1 MKEINSEQVDNF
13 INSEEVAVVDYFA
26 EWCGPCNR
34 LSKVLDKVDVDG
46 AEIAKVNIDENI
58 DHVSEKGIRSVPTI
72 HIYYKGELVKEHVG
86 VVRKNKLVAYVE
98 ELLSERENES

>member
-1 MKEINSEQVDNF
+1 MKEVQAEEIQDVINNTD
-13 INSEEVAVVDYFA
+13 VAVIDYYA

-46 AEIAKVNIDENI
+46 TEIVKVNIDENI

-72 HIYYKGELVKEHVG
+72 HVYYKGELVKEHVG
-86 VVRKNKLVAYVE
+86 VVRKNKLVAYME
-98 ELLSERENES
+98 ELLENES

>member
-1 MKEINSEQVDNF
+1 MKEVQAEEIQDVINNTD
-13 INSEEVAVVDYFA
+13 VAVIDYYA

-46 AEIAKVNIDENI
+46 TEIVKVNIDENI

-72 HIYYKGELVKEHVG
+72 HVYYKGELVKEHVG
-86 VVRKNKLVAYVE
+86 VVRKNKLVAYME
-98 ELLSERENES
+98 ELLEDES